1 MKHSLDDTVVLD
13 IAREESR
20 MQERDKGRASREE
33 TIRRLNAD
41 DELLGKAGSDPT
53 EEERQRKLK
62 NEIEKEQEINRGW
75 FARRFGAGG

>member
-1 MKHSLDDTVVLD
+1 
-13 IAREESR
+13 
-20 MQERDKGRASREE
+20 MQKGPDERQAKRQEALK
-33 TIRRLNAD
+33 RLNAD
-41 DELLGKAGSDPT
+41 EELFGTSKARSDAI